1 VRRTLLAASLAAG
14 AVLLAGC
21 GGDEDP
27 SPPKA
32 AASSTDG
39 ACPSPA
45 GDAQHWGGDVPS
57 DIPRLP
63 GMTVDS
69 GDTTQGVQHVYFS
82 VPMSF
87 TDSVASYLEQLPAAG
102 FALGT
107 GDSEESEADI
117 PFSKDG
123 RQFSLKLRGVPD
135 PCRTDGLLSVGG
147 EPETD

>member
-1 VRRTLLAASLAAG
+1 MRRTVLAAVLAAG
-14 AVLLAGC
+14 SVLLAGC
-21 GGDEDP
+21 GGAEEAAA
-27 SPPKA
+27 PKA
-32 AASSTDG
+32 PASSPDG
-39 ACPSPA
+39 SCPSPT
-45 GDAQHWGGDVPS
+45 GLAQPWGGDVPD
-57 DIPRLP
+57 DIPGLP
-63 GMTVDS
+63 GMTLDS

-87 TDSVASYLEQLPAAG
+87 TDSVAAYLEQLPAAG
-102 FALGT
+102 FTLGT

-147 EPETD
+147 EPGTD